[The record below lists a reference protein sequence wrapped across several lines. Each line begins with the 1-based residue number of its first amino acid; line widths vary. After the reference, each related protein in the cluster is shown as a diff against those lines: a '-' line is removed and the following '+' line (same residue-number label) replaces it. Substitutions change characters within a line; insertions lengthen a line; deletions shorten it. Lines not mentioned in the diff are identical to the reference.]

1 MQREEIVVY
10 ENTVLNTG
18 TVRIGTDA
26 KRASVEDEN
35 CLSDNRLSRIK
46 CLMYTALVMMILMY
60 AAVIGIITTFVIYA
74 PINQVDGNWA
84 QWSDWSSCDVTCG
97 SGSKSRFRTCT
108 KPTPTSNGRFCTG
121 YDTDIAT
128 CQLPKCHGRVN
139 DMKSYRSTFSA
150 RLTNKVYRPPSFN
163 EHEPVVFDEITYN
176 NMNGYDISSGIFK
189 APVSGVYLFIYF
201 IEIDGEFGKIE
212 LQLNNKSISKTT
224 LSSMYVDI
232 SVFSNNNSVVFQST
246 NINRPDNATV
256 EKISCLRE
264 SKHLLT
270 GSSIVGLQQFMDSC
284 PYKGGVRAKGGD
296 SIITYMHAGSQVWIQ
311 NAGWRYSY
319 FHSFTSGAFTGIL
332 LKED

>member
-1 MQREEIVVY
+1 M
-10 ENTVLNTG
+10 
-18 TVRIGTDA
+18 
-26 KRASVEDEN
+26 
-35 CLSDNRLSRIK
+35 
-46 CLMYTALVMMILMY
+46 
-60 AAVIGIITTFVIYA
+60 
-74 PINQVDGNWA
+74 
-84 QWSDWSSCDVTCG
+84 
-97 SGSKSRFRTCT
+97 
-108 KPTPTSNGRFCTG
+108 
-121 YDTDIAT
+121 
-128 CQLPKCHGRVN
+128 
-139 DMKSYRSTFSA
+139 
-150 RLTNKVYRPPSFN
+150 
-163 EHEPVVFDEITYN
+163 FDEITYN

-256 EKISCLRE
+256 KKISCLRE

-270 GSSIVGLQQFMDSC
+270 GSTIVGLQQFMDSC